1 MARWIKVNYYGGRVS
16 CKQAPLNPRFEETVT
31 REQFWTYKKNVTNDL
46 WSQVSD
52 RASLQDSAMNAPE
65 RVIEGVHLPPIEGD
79 VLLGVVSRRA
89 RSEGLRDGFLHVW
102 RVVLR
107 ERALFPGAS
116 VALERTLRS
125 IITFTNRVGTLVK
138 QSRTPC
144 LQVWVKLILS
154 FHGET
159 KVDSLDI
166 SLNKVSRFVI
176 CLVPARWI

>member
-1 MARWIKVNYYGGRVS
+1 
-16 CKQAPLNPRFEETVT
+16 
-31 REQFWTYKKNVTNDL
+31 
-46 WSQVSD
+46 
-52 RASLQDSAMNAPE
+52 MNAPE
-65 RVIEGVHLPPIEGD
+65 RVIEGVHLPPIEGY
-79 VLLGVVSRRA
+79 VLLGVVSRGA

-144 LQVWVKLILS
+144 LQV
-154 FHGET
+154 
-159 KVDSLDI
+159 
-166 SLNKVSRFVI
+166 
-176 CLVPARWI
+176 